1 MAGQIKIEME
11 RQEEKMK
18 ELGEEIQRT
27 GELPPDARL
36 RDYYDLDDD
45 AIADLKRE
53 FQMKDSEPEPEP
65 ELPELPPA
73 MCVPPPVIAPL
84 CMPTDDPTKSP
95 PPNLIWD
102 APARPAPPAPPAR
115 PASPP
120 PPKTSPPKEYG
131 PQSWADQPI
140 C

>member
-1 MAGQIKIEME
+1 MWPRTSCTSATQSLAFGGTALSIGVQGGIMAGQIKIEME

-53 FQMKDSEPEPEP
+53 FQMKDREPEPEP

-73 MCVPPPVIAPL
+73 MCVP
-84 CMPTDDPTKSP
+84 
-95 PPNLIWD
+95 
-102 APARPAPPAPPAR
+102 
-115 PASPP
+115 
-120 PPKTSPPKEYG
+120 
-131 PQSWADQPI
+131 
-140 C
+140 